1 MTPLLLHCICT
12 TLQCM
17 EEQVTFRLPREVAR
31 ALARRAQERRVPKS
45 LVVREALE
53 AYLGT
58 GGTGAEA
65 VDPRQ
70 RIAPFV
76 GAVTLDR
83 SAIDRDEIARQIRRR
98 NWRS

>member
-1 MTPLLLHCICT
+1 
-12 TLQCM
+12 M
-17 EEQVTFRLPREVAR
+17 EDQVTFRLPREVAR

-45 LVVREALE
+45 LLVREALE

-58 GGTGAEA
+58 AGTGAGA

-83 SAIDRDEIARQIRRR
+83 AAIERDAIARQIRRR
-98 NWRS
+98 NWRT